1 MDAPLLILIDGN
13 ALVHRAYRALGPSQG
28 RAGVAFTTK
37 AGEPVTAV
45 YGFASM
51 MLKVMADYKPT
62 HMACTFDTPVPTFR
76 HVANVDYKATRPE
89 MPDDLKPQ
97 FGRVKELLEAF
108 GIPIYELD
116 GYEAD
121 DVLGTLSRQAAERG
135 MQVIVVTGDADAMQ
149 LIGPGVKVLYPP
161 GGKALTDAVLYDD
174 ARVIER
180 YGVPPLLLPDW
191 KGLKGDPSDNI
202 KGVVGI
208 GDKGATNL
216 LQAYGSVEGIY
227 EHIDEV
233 KPPRLQ
239 QLLRD
244 GRDAAFESKALAT
257 IDRAVPV
264 ELDEETAHT
273 KAYDRATVVRLLQEL
288 EFKSLLA
295 RLPQEA
301 KAKPAQPPSAQLSLM
316 DYDGGGGEAGAAG
329 AGADYQVVATAEA
342 LDALVARL
350 ASAECI
356 AFDAQTSGALP
367 MDTRLV
373 GLALSTGEGA
383 GWYLPIAHQEGPNL
397 PLPQV
402 QARLGP
408 LLADPAKPKAGHNAN
423 VDLIV
428 LAEHGLPVEGLVSDT
443 MLAAWLLGERRLGL
457 KEIAFG
463 RLSVEMTDPAA
474 LLGTGAKAITMDRV
488 GVPQAAAYAAANA
501 DLTGRLRAEME
512 PELKSE
518 GLWPLYAET
527 EMPLVP
533 VLVQMER
540 HGVAL
545 DTEVLAAMSRDL
557 QGRMAGLE
565 GQIYEIVGHHFNINS
580 TQQLGGILFDELGL
594 PKGRKTASGYST
606 DMRVLENLRE
616 AHPIIGLILEYRQLT
631 KLKSTYIDALPALVN
646 PRTGR
651 VHTSFNQTGA
661 ATGRVSS
668 NDPNLQ
674 NIPVRTE
681 LGRQVRTA
689 FVAPPGTSLLSADYS
704 QVELRVLAHLCS
716 DEGLVAAFRAD
727 EDIHNATAST
737 VFGVPVAELT
747 KDHRRV
753 AKVVN
758 FGIVYG
764 LSPFGLQRAIPGM
777 SRDEASGFID
787 TYFGKYPGIKRYIDE
802 TLQMGRERGYV
813 ETLLGRRRLVPELLS
828 SNAQL
833 RAATERYTINHPVQG
848 SAADVIKVAMIRL
861 HAEMARRNLRSKMI
875 LQVHDELLFE
885 VPDAELDEMQHLV
898 PQLMAHSLELAV
910 PLKVEVKAGQNWGQL
925 LEVEDDADAEV
936 FEALTA

>member
-13 ALVHRAYRALGPSQG
+13 ALVHRAYRALGPAQG

-51 MLKVMADYKPT
+51 MLKVMADHKPT

-116 GYEAD
+116 GFEAD

-135 MQVIVVTGDADAMQ
+135 MEVIVVTGDADTMQ
-149 LIGPGVKVLYPP
+149 LIGPHVKVLYPP

-180 YGVPPLLLPDW
+180 YGVPPVLLPDW

-202 KGVVGI
+202 KGVAGI
-208 GDKGATNL
+208 GDKGATTL
-216 LQAYGSVEGIY
+216 LQTYGSVEGIY

-244 GRDAAFESKALAT
+244 GRDAAFESKSLAT
-257 IDRAVPV
+257 IDREVPL
-264 ELDEETAHT
+264 ELDEEACHT
-273 KAYDRATVVRLLQEL
+273 KAYDRSTVVRLLQEL

-295 RLPQEA
+295 RLPQEQ
-301 KAKPAQPPSAQLSLM
+301 KAKTQQPSAQLSLM
-316 DYDGGGGEAGAAG
+316 DMGDAGGDSGAAAPS
-329 AGADYQVVATAEA
+329 AGSEYHAVTTLEA
-342 LDALVARL
+342 LDAMLARL
-350 ASAECI
+350 SSADCI
-356 AFDAQTSGALP
+356 TFDAETSGALP
-367 MDTRLV
+367 MEARLV
-373 GLALSTGEGA
+373 GIALSAGEA
-383 GWYLPIAHQEGPNL
+383 TGWYLPVAHQEGPNL
-397 PLPQV
+397 PLALV
-402 QARLGP
+402 QAKLGP
-408 LLADPAKPKAGHNAN
+408 LLADPSKPKAGHNAN
-423 VDLIV
+423 YDLIV
-428 LAEHGLPVEGLVSDT
+428 LAEHGMPVEGLVSDT
-443 MLAAWLLGERRLGL
+443 ILAAWLLGERRLAL
-457 KEIAFG
+457 KDIAFG
-463 RLSVEMTDPAA
+463 RLSVEMIEASQ
-474 LLGTGAKAITMDRV
+474 LLGTGAKALTMDRV
-488 GVPQAAAYAAANA
+488 GVPQAAAYAAAAA
-501 DLTGRLRAEME
+501 DMTGRLRASME

-545 DTEVLAAMSRDL
+545 DTSVLAAMSRSL
-557 QGRMAGLE
+557 QERMVGLE
-565 GQIYEIVGHHFNINS
+565 TQIYELVGHHFNINS
-580 TQQLGGILFDELGL
+580 TQQLGGILFEEMGL

-606 DMRVLENLRE
+606 DVRVLENLRE

-646 PRTGR
+646 GRTGR

-689 FVAPPGTSLLSADYS
+689 FVAPPGTHLLSADYS
-704 QVELRVLAHLCS
+704 QVELRVLAHLCG

-737 VFGVPVAELT
+737 VFGVPVEELT

-787 TYFGKYPGIKRYIDE
+787 TYFGKYPGIKRYIEE
-802 TLQMGRERGYV
+802 TLQTGRERGYV
-813 ETLLGRRRLVPELLS
+813 ETLLGRRRYVPELLS

-861 HAEMARRNLRSKMI
+861 HEEMPKRGLRSKMI

-885 VPDAELDEMQHLV
+885 VPDDELDEMQRLV
-898 PQLMAHSLELAV
+898 PQLMAHSMELAV

-925 LEVEDDADAEV
+925 LEVEEDAEELMAL
-936 FEALTA
+936 EA